1 MNENDE
7 YSDLL
12 YGTKELKELV
22 KPWLDNNRLFVIDLY
37 FSYCPDVTE
46 IHRNNVRFIS
56 VLKTATSF

>member
-22 KPWLDNNRLFVIDLY
+22 KPWLDNNRLVVIDLY
-37 FSYCPDVTE
+37 FSYCPDVMK

-56 VLKTATSF
+56 VLKTATNF